1 MRANGY
7 FRRMIAQLTGKFL
20 NKTPTRLIIDV
31 QGVGYE
37 VQISLNTYAAI
48 QHADGGTLITHLKV
62 AEDAFTLFG
71 FSEPAEKEIFLK
83 LLSVSGVGA
92 ATARMMLSSMRPLE
106 VAQAITT
113 GQVRILEGVKGIGKK
128 TAERIVLELKDK
140 MGQVHAAYQPTEALS
155 ANNTPDKDA
164 LEALVAL
171 GIARNM
177 AEQAIRKA
185 NAQSPGT
192 SSVEEL
198 IKLALKA
205 I

>member
-1 MRANGY
+1 
-7 FRRMIAQLTGKFL
+7 MIAQLSGKFL
-20 NKTPTRLIIDV
+20 HKTPTRLIIDV

-37 VQISLNTYAAI
+37 VQISLNTYTAI
-48 QHADGGTLITHLKV
+48 QHAEAGTLITYLKV
-62 AEDAFTLFG
+62 SEDAFTIFG

-106 VAQAITT
+106 VAQAIVT
-113 GQVRILEGVKGIGKK
+113 GQVRILESVKGIGKK

-140 MGQVHAAYQPTEALS
+140 MGQVQAAYQPTEALA
-155 ANNTPDKDA
+155 ANNTAEKDA

-177 AEQAIRKA
+177 AELAIRKA
-185 NAQSPGT
+185 NAQLPT
-192 SSVEEL
+192 PTSVEDL
-198 IKLALKA
+198 IKIALKA

>member
-1 MRANGY
+1 
-7 FRRMIAQLTGKFL
+7 MIAQLTGKFL
-20 NKTPTRLIIDV
+20 HKSPTKLIVDV

-37 VQISLNTYAAI
+37 VQISLNTFAAI
-48 QHADGGTLITHLKV
+48 QHADAGTLITHLKV
-62 AEDAFTLFG
+62 AEDAFTIFG
-71 FSEPAEKEIFLK
+71 FSEPAEKDIFLK

-92 ATARMMLSSMRPLE
+92 ATARMMLSSMRPIE
-106 VAQAITT
+106 VAQAIST

-140 MGQVHAAYQPTEALS
+140 MGSVQMAHQPTDIIA
-155 ANNTPDKDA
+155 ANNTPDRDA
-164 LEALVAL
+164 LDALVAL

-177 AEQAIRKA
+177 AEQAIKKA
-185 NAQSPGT
+185 LVQSAGST
-192 SSVEEL
+192 SVEEL

>member
-1 MRANGY
+1 M
-7 FRRMIAQLTGKFL
+7 
-20 NKTPTRLIIDV
+20 IDV

-37 VQISLNTYAAI
+37 VQISLNTYSDI
-48 QHADGGTLITHLKV
+48 QHADSGTLITHLKV
-62 AEDAFTLFG
+62 AEDAFTIFG
-71 FSEPAEKEIFLK
+71 FSTAAEKEIFLK

-140 MGQVHAAYQPTEALS
+140 MGQVYAAHQPTEALTV
-155 ANNTPDKDA
+155 NNTLDKDA
-164 LEALVAL
+164 FEALIAL
-171 GIARNM
+171 GIARNV

-185 NAQSPGT
+185 TAQSTEVPT
-192 SSVEEL
+192 LEEL